1 MRINRYL
8 EIFGGVT
15 RQAMGEGRF
24 CIKVDS
30 DEDDVYGVRL
40 PVSSAEAAL
49 ANVCV
54 TWPPTNIDPPYYTP
68 MPALSPTWALR
79 QGFNQVAN
87 DPSDVE
93 LSFVYPGFRDS
104 STIPSG
110 TYVRLFPYHSVVT
123 LTSGNFVDSASYE
136 RGARVSIEYAA
147 GDDRGKPKY
156 DASGAIAVVED
167 YDSSALTLTLR
178 IL

>member
-15 RQAMGEGRF
+15 LEAMGEGRF
-24 CIKVDS
+24 AFLGNS
-30 DEDDVYGVRL
+30 SEDDVYGVKV
-40 PVSSAEAAL
+40 PSTAAEALL

-54 TWPPTNIDPPYYTP
+54 AWPPTNINPPYYTP

-79 QGFNQVAN
+79 NGFNQTAN

-93 LSFVYPGFRDS
+93 LSMVYPGLRDS

-123 LTSGNFVDSASYE
+123 LTSGNFVDSASYA
-136 RGARVSIEYAA
+136 RGVRVSIVWSGDNA
-147 GDDRGKPKY
+147 GQPQY
-156 DASGAIAVVED
+156 DADGTIAQVED